1 MRDSRNFGM
10 SKSPTIYADASS
22 GKMHKYVTEKS
33 KRLYEQILVTKDE
46 LNIQVTTLD
55 KNLQGIIESNEYDYM
70 QAYNIFVKKKEE
82 ELKGLIE

>member
-1 MRDSRNFGM
+1 
-10 SKSPTIYADASS
+10 
-22 GKMHKYVTEKS
+22 MHKYVTEKS